1 MFVDSGV
8 WDVVTEPIL
17 QDSKGLHLSD
27 VIGGN
32 ATHLFICRVK
42 IYTNFLENS
51 FLCVCVCLT
60 YL

>member
-27 VIGGN
+27 VIGGK
-32 ATHLFICRVK
+32 CYSP
-42 IYTNFLENS
+42 IYL
-51 FLCVCVCLT
+51 
-60 YL
+60 